1 MGYNRRKEKMKR
13 KRLLILAIV
22 TIITM
27 SFMTSCAVMND
38 PDFQEGFRQGWN
50 STCPSGYEY

>member
-1 MGYNRRKEKMKR
+1 MKR

-27 SFMTSCAVMND
+27 SFMTSCAVMSD
-38 PDFQEGFRQGWN
+38 SDFQEGFRQGWN
-50 STCPSGYEY
+50 STCAPGYEY

>member
-1 MGYNRRKEKMKR
+1 MKK

-38 PDFQEGFRQGWN
+38 PDFHEGFRQGWN
-50 STCPSGYEY
+50 STCPPGYEY